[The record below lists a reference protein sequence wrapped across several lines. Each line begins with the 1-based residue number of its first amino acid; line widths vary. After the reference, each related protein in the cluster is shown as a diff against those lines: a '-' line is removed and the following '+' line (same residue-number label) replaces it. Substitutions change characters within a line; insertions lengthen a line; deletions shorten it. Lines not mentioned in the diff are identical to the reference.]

1 MEKKHS
7 KIEDEKE
14 SFGSIISIFES
25 QKFNLKHIMNWPV
38 AIKPWAIYKVPGK
51 TKANSKSL
59 FRNSLLALWP
69 SQPETFPPQTIKC
82 CVVDAMRVV
91 RKILASDLEE
101 NTCACWAKHFA
112 NYLSSL
118 PGDGVHVVFE
128 NCDYVTTT

>member
-25 QKFNLKHIMNWPV
+25 QKFNLKYIMNWPV
-38 AIKPWAIYKVPGK
+38 AIKPWAIYKAPGK

-82 CVVDAMRVV
+82 CVVD
-91 RKILASDLEE
+91 LEE

-118 PGDGVHVVFE
+118 PGDGVHVVFD